1 MSMGLPLFIS
11 DKTSLPEIGGE
22 DAYYFKSFEAE
33 TMRDVFVAGMKDFTP
48 EKRLKLIE
56 RSKMFDW
63 KKAADAY
70 LAIYDRL

>member
-1 MSMGLPLFIS
+1 MGLPLFIS
-11 DKTSLPEIGGE
+11 DKTSVPEIGGE

-33 TMRDVFVAGMKDFTP
+33 DMRDVFVSGMRNFTP
-48 EKRLKLIE
+48 EKKQRLID

-70 LAIYDRL
+70 LSIYSKL